1 MYTKHKRHLPPF
13 CLGQTP
19 RPPFTGKVTTES
31 TAETDDDSVFPL
43 TPDSKRT
50 GSIQRIIDT
59 SARAASPTSSHHDD
73 LPETIGSKTED
84 IGDIFLQHLETLGP
98 HIFRLVVHYKEA
110 VRERQRMRLYTT
122 YWEAEE
128 NTRRGTLLHLLY
140 QDVQNE
146 FVRSEQQS
154 QTLLNMAL
162 EKHSPAA
169 IASDTKF
176 LAAVCDRNKASLHR
190 TDTQLDVI
198 KDHINRSQL
207 FRSSVDGDSV
217 QKSDAA
223 GDCVA
228 ICPYHNPSQ
237 AGQLPPPTNDD
248 IYHDHFLDN
257 THDFHAALNDRYI
270 AGASLQPGDGHDG
283 LGYRT
288 DGLVMQQRPPSEL
301 GFGRGQPTL
310 PNNESDSE
318 FFSGLENDSHNLLF
332 GSTMYPPHYRSHVM
346 APASDGAVHH
356 QLQPDSEAGP
366 IYFESTAVA
375 APSNHPYSASGP
387 PSLHHLPNHLGSF
400 FQGYS
405 QPSLTKNEDAL
416 LPPGN
421 QEYPPREVIFS
432 AQDTVTASSNQRGAK
447 KRSTTTFRPYQ
458 YPPPK
463 KSRTRGVSGSGSQS
477 QVSELLPSMAAPP
490 QPTTTSVTQPSMS
503 ELPYDITNT
512 RHMRIVASA
521 RTKILDYAVNE
532 LSLPTGMDRE
542 QVVKLQLEI
551 SATAEYNQEAFGK
564 KWAASN
570 WKTLYLSLSEPCRF
584 IMLTC
589 KKHARAGVQRG
600 FNLRPPPQSTTS
612 EPDHQAAEVEDLLD
626 SATFPPKYVFGKD
639 ETGALHFLENH
650 VVWDVLL
657 NTVRELKLYEY
668 VTSLKSLFCTSA
680 AAVKCALRELR
691 TGKLVEI
698 PFSGIEFKSLH
709 DSLEDYIDKEPVD
722 YIICAIFRSFGKR
735 WSSFKVVTQVIY
747 SVTSQSFGTHV
758 DDTHSSRPPSVM
770 TYATPTLASL
780 QRQGSS
786 SRLSGA
792 SSPASSQASHHG
804 LVTRSRR
811 NGRRTKVTHKL
822 LAPRYLGQ
830 VPVAR
835 QPLCRGPVPPF
846 HCAEVCDIRISLGMP
861 VSNCQLKNNTILVKK
876 IGCTN
881 ANASGTVQKH
891 HHVPSSLSCITDT
904 HWSSTDATLK
914 KFLGRHL
921 LTLNPFRTERLH
933 LSAAGFCI
941 EGVALRR
948 FGVLMMIGAQDR
960 DRMAELDGD
969 RYLER
974 EREWNKRH
982 PPPRPSS
989 SLSSHSNHSHTYPS
1003 RPPSVTAY
1011 ATPTLAS
1018 LQRRGSSSRLSGA
1031 SSPASSQASHDSL
1044 RDPEEVEEERK
1055 VTHKRER
1062 NWNSP
1067 QPKWNTTRH
1076 HSYDGSGNEVTSAS
1090 DHLSQSKSG
1099 RSLRASS
1106 SLPRLTPEAQ
1116 SKGSLTAVKLPPLD
1130 LESSP
1135 KRGGRSNK
1143 EPDSSPHHTPTI
1155 SSPSPTP
1162 GSLASNRASGVN
1174 RSSLIP
1180 VPSPSKKNGLF
1191 NSGSF
1196 ASSTPKAND
1205 EEKFKKGHRKR
1216 LTKFTESGS
1225 IHPRTSIHGA
1235 LGMRIWF

>member
-1 MYTKHKRHLPPF
+1 M
-13 CLGQTP
+13 LG
-19 RPPFTGKVTTES
+19 R
-31 TAETDDDSVFPL
+31 TD
-43 TPDSKRT
+43 
-50 GSIQRIIDT
+50 
-59 SARAASPTSSHHDD
+59 HDD

-128 NTRRGTLLHLLY
+128 NT
-140 QDVQNE
+140 DDAQNE

-223 GDCVA
+223 GDCVLIGQYRILQFNPLHKA
-228 ICPYHNPSQ
+228 LLIAVCPYHNPSQ

-257 THDFHAALNDRYI
+257 THDFHAALNDQYI
-270 AGASLQPGDGHDG
+270 AGASLQPGDGHNG

-301 GFGRGQPTL
+301 GFGR
-310 PNNESDSE
+310 
-318 FFSGLENDSHNLLF
+318 
-332 GSTMYPPHYRSHVM
+332 
-346 APASDGAVHH
+346 
-356 QLQPDSEAGP
+356 
-366 IYFESTAVA
+366 
-375 APSNHPYSASGP
+375 
-387 PSLHHLPNHLGSF
+387 
-400 FQGYS
+400 
-405 QPSLTKNEDAL
+405 
-416 LPPGN
+416 GN

-463 KSRTRGVSGSGSQS
+463 KSRTDKNFGLCGERA
-477 QVSELLPSMAAPP
+477 L
-490 QPTTTSVTQPSMS
+490 
-503 ELPYDITNT
+503 
-512 RHMRIVASA
+512 
-521 RTKILDYAVNE
+521 
-532 LSLPTGMDRE
+532 LPTGTDRE

-835 QPLCRGPVPPF
+835 QPLCRGPFLHFIARKFATSGSVSA
-846 HCAEVCDIRISLGMP
+846 CQSRIARAKGEL
-861 VSNCQLKNNTILVKK
+861 
-876 IGCTN
+876 
-881 ANASGTVQKH
+881 
-891 HHVPSSLSCITDT
+891 IT
-904 HWSSTDATLK
+904 SDADFKEQYHSREEDRAPT
-914 KFLGRHL
+914 
-921 LTLNPFRTERLH
+921 RTR
-933 LSAAGFCI
+933 
-941 EGVALRR
+941 
-948 FGVLMMIGAQDR
+948 
-960 DRMAELDGD
+960 
-969 RYLER
+969 
-974 EREWNKRH
+974 
-982 PPPRPSS
+982 
-989 SLSSHSNHSHTYPS
+989 
-1003 RPPSVTAY
+1003 
-1011 ATPTLAS
+1011 
-1018 LQRRGSSSRLSGA
+1018 
-1031 SSPASSQASHDSL
+1031 
-1044 RDPEEVEEERK
+1044 VE
-1055 VTHKRER
+1055 
-1062 NWNSP
+1062 P
-1067 QPKWNTTRH
+1067 
-1076 HSYDGSGNEVTSAS
+1076 
-1090 DHLSQSKSG
+1090 SKS
-1099 RSLRASS
+1099 
-1106 SLPRLTPEAQ
+1106 
-1116 SKGSLTAVKLPPLD
+1116 
-1130 LESSP
+1130 
-1135 KRGGRSNK
+1135 
-1143 EPDSSPHHTPTI
+1143 TI
-1155 SSPSPTP
+1155 T
-1162 GSLASNRASGVN
+1162 
-1174 RSSLIP
+1174 
-1180 VPSPSKKNGLF
+1180 F
-1191 NSGSF
+1191 C
-1196 ASSTPKAND
+1196 
-1205 EEKFKKGHRKR
+1205 
-1216 LTKFTESGS
+1216 
-1225 IHPRTSIHGA
+1225 HP
-1235 LGMRIWF
+1235 